1 MKDITDRQ
9 KQILDFISLYIYTN
23 GRSPSLREIGE
34 AFGFSHI
41 AARDA
46 VATLV
51 RKGYLEKINNGL
63 RSLTFPLN
71 ERLKRENN
79 AVPFYQAEPSYA
91 VLSAGTEERIFIPRT
106 KKAAFTFKVTSES
119 MRNGGILPGDFAV
132 MADADIAKADG
143 DIVLAS
149 LGDDEM
155 IPELRRLRR
164 IGNGYALLIP
174 DNDTMGVIKAAES
187 SLRILGRLISIRR
200 DYH

>member
-51 RKGYLEKINNGL
+51 RKGYLEKIDNGL

-132 MADADIAKADG
+132 MADANIAKADG

>member
-1 MKDITDRQ
+1 MKKLTERQ
-9 KQILDFISLYIYTN
+9 KEILDYISAYILTN

-46 VATLV
+46 VSALV
-51 RKGYLEKINNGL
+51 KKGWLEKKDNGL
-63 RSLTFPLN
+63 RSLAFPQD

-79 AVPFYQAEPSYA
+79 AVPYYKHEPTIEE
-91 VLSAGTEERIFIPRT
+91 LEDGTEINIYIPRT
-106 KKAAFTFKVTSES
+106 LNASYVFRVTSES
-119 MRNGGILPGDFAV
+119 MHNGGILPGDYAV
-132 MADADIAKADG
+132 MTESTLQNADG
-143 DIVLAS
+143 NITLAYY
-149 LGDDEM
+149 GDDEKT
-155 IPELRRLRR
+155 PELRILKR

-200 DYH
+200 DYI

>member
-51 RKGYLEKINNGL
+51 RKGYLEKIDNGL

-79 AVPFYQAEPSYA
+79 AVPLYQAEPSYA

>member
-51 RKGYLEKINNGL
+51 RKGYLEKIDNGL

-91 VLSAGTEERIFIPRT
+91 VLSEGTEERIFIPRT

>member
-51 RKGYLEKINNGL
+51 RKGYLEKIDNGL

-132 MADADIAKADG
+132 MTDADIAKADG

>member
-51 RKGYLEKINNGL
+51 RKGYLEKIDNGL

-143 DIVLAS
+143 DIVLAT

>member
-51 RKGYLEKINNGL
+51 RKGYLEKIDNGL

-91 VLSAGTEERIFIPRT
+91 VLSAGTEEGIFIPRT

>member
-51 RKGYLEKINNGL
+51 RKGYLEKIDNGL

-143 DIVLAS
+143 NIVLAS

>member
-51 RKGYLEKINNGL
+51 RKGYLEKIDNGL

-200 DYH
+200 DYI

>member
-51 RKGYLEKINNGL
+51 RKGYLEKIDNGL

>member
-51 RKGYLEKINNGL
+51 RKGYLEKIDNGL

-174 DNDTMGVIKAAES
+174 DNDTMGVIKAAEN

>member
-51 RKGYLEKINNGL
+51 RKGYLEKIDNGL

-79 AVPFYQAEPSYA
+79 CLYN
-91 VLSAGTEERIFIPRT
+91 R
-106 KKAAFTFKVTSES
+106 KK
-119 MRNGGILPGDFAV
+119 
-132 MADADIAKADG
+132 
-143 DIVLAS
+143 
-149 LGDDEM
+149 
-155 IPELRRLRR
+155 
-164 IGNGYALLIP
+164 
-174 DNDTMGVIKAAES
+174 
-187 SLRILGRLISIRR
+187 
-200 DYH
+200 

>member
-51 RKGYLEKINNGL
+51 RKGYLEKIDNGL

-79 AVPFYQAEPSYA
+79 SVPFYQAEPSYA

>member
-51 RKGYLEKINNGL
+51 RKGYLEKIDNGL

-155 IPELRRLRR
+155 VPELRRLRR

>member
-46 VATLV
+46 VATFV
-51 RKGYLEKINNGL
+51 RKGYLEKIDNGL

-132 MADADIAKADG
+132 MADVDIAKADG

>member
-51 RKGYLEKINNGL
+51 RKGYLEKIDNGL

-106 KKAAFTFKVTSES
+106 KKAAFTFKVSSES

>member
-51 RKGYLEKINNGL
+51 RKGYLEKIDNGL

-155 IPELRRLRR
+155 LPELRRLRR